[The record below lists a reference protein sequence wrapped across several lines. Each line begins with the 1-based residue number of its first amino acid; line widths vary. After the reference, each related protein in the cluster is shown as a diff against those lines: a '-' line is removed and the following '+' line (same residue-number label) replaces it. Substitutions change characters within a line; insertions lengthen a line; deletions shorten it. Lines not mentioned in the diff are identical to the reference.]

1 MFLPW
6 IREQLKYAWFAE
18 KKESFFLDPDRAQF
32 PPFFFL
38 AGTAGGEGAETEDRV
53 QTEQGAVARE
63 QDEARAWSVLASIW
77 LNSTGPRD
85 FEKKPCTER
94 LHIIYLC
101 KSREKC
107 AQAGVG
113 VGTGSP

>member
-1 MFLPW
+1 MD
-6 IREQLKYAWFAE
+6 QGAAE
-18 KKESFFLDPDRAQF
+18 ICVVCGKKGKFDPGTISSV
-32 PPFFFL
+32 FFFL

-113 VGTGSP
+113 VGTCSP